1 MTRTRLGL
9 ACALAVAIGLAVAA
23 ALGAF
28 ASGGKATA
36 AGARADGN
44 AVHVQGHW
52 TVVVRSTSGKV
63 VGRYRFHNDFV
74 GPGLGTSGGAAALA
88 AILSGGKAPGAWDL
102 TIQGSACPASNG
114 NFCQMFLPTATPS
127 FFASPPDTKNL
138 TVTAPTSGTDAFSI
152 VLQGDVTATSDGG
165 ITRVSSGLQACP
177 STATVGGDCGI
188 GYNEITDRTLA
199 TPISGILS
207 GQDISVTV
215 KLSFS

>member
-23 ALGAF
+23 AFGAF

-36 AGARADGN
+36 AGASAGVN
-44 AVHVQGHW
+44 AVHVHGHW

-63 VGRYRFHNDFV
+63 VARYHFHNDFV
-74 GPGLGTSGGAAALA
+74 GPGSGAIGGAAALSE
-88 AILSGGKAPGAWDL
+88 ILSGGKAPGAWDL

-138 TVTAPTSGTDAFSI
+138 TVTVPTSGTDAFSI
-152 VLQGDVTATSDGG
+152 VLQGDVTATSDGN
-165 ITRVSSGLQACP
+165 ITRVGSGLQKCP
-177 STATVGGDCGI
+177 PTATVGGDCGI

-199 TPISGILS
+199 SPISGILS